1 MDYPKY
7 QLKFMSEAIPGYCST
22 ACFMGILNY
31 FWYTQFNM
39 RDNWDLIKIA
49 KLWRYKNWDG
59 LDEKE
64 IAYVLEKLWFDVD
77 IYTGMTKEQFEEY
90 MQHPLETTKKLTQ
103 KKYQKY
109 IQDIYRKDGNYN
121 PTMINLTDISIYQKI
136 IDEKKILIHFDEDID
151 QIITNNISENTLFL
165 VWLNR
170 YVLYNEKEVDGESGW
185 HVVLIKDV
193 QNNSFEIYDSWPEKT
208 PIYIKKSQIIQAM
221 CEMWPYIFIKITKKD
236 D

>member
-1 MDYPKY
+1 M
-7 QLKFMSEAIPGYCST
+7 
-22 ACFMGILNY
+22 
-31 FWYTQFNM
+31 
-39 RDNWDLIKIA
+39 
-49 KLWRYKNWDG
+49 
-59 LDEKE
+59 
-64 IAYVLEKLWFDVD
+64 D

-165 VWLNR
+165 V
-170 YVLYNEKEVDGESGW
+170 
-185 HVVLIKDV
+185 
-193 QNNSFEIYDSWPEKT
+193 
-208 PIYIKKSQIIQAM
+208 
-221 CEMWPYIFIKITKKD
+221 
-236 D
+236 